1 MHKLEAAVAKDAAKV
16 ANRAPKPA
24 APEAA
29 KAGGS
34 SSSSGGQD
42 RMRLNGRKL
51 NKANSL
57 KVFSVLARIETQ
69 PRPCPLLVTHAL
81 RNELAGLWLG
91 LCQ

>member
-69 PRPCPLLVTHAL
+69 PRPCPLLVMHAL
-81 RNELAGLWLG
+81 RIELAGLWLG